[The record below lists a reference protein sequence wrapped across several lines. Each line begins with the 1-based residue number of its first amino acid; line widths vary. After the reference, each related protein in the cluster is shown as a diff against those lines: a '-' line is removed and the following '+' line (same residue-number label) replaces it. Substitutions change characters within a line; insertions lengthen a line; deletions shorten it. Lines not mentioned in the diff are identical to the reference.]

1 MEWSFMDPY
10 IDPERLDPRNPFYE
24 RKLDNLR
31 RGDAAHRD
39 RAEVLEALPAKLTL
53 QTTDVCN
60 LDCPHCQIP
69 RAQKTPRMDA
79 RILERVVA
87 ELFPTLI
94 ELHPTNL
101 GEPLTWPL
109 FSRLCREMASHGV
122 LLDLTTNGTLLT
134 PERIAWLHPIA
145 RDVKVSFDGA
155 VRDTFERLRR
165 GARFD
170 AVCANVRELV
180 KALEDAPARPV
191 VALQMT
197 LMRSNYRELPALV
210 RLAAELGAHRVKA
223 YHLFSFTEEM
233 DGESLMHDLSV
244 WPPVLEEALREGERL
259 GIELQ
264 CAEPEALPGAPWQTA
279 TACHLPWH
287 ETWVDVDGAVLA
299 CHSHGGEA
307 AGNLLSEP
315 FARIW
320 NGPLYRRI
328 RRGFAVGR
336 LEWNCDGCGMNCQKT
351 KEHEAVPYDQESFFS
366 PEWRQ
371 RHLER
376 PGSPVRWS
384 GRMRQFDLKGRRHG
398 R

>member
-1 MEWSFMDPY
+1 MDPY
-10 IDPERLDPRNPFYE
+10 IAPEKLDAGHPLHS

-31 RGDAAHRD
+31 RGDEAHRT
-39 RAEVLEALPAKLTL
+39 RAEVLDALPVKLTL
-53 QTTDVCN
+53 QTTDACN

-69 RAQKTPRMDA
+69 RAQKKPRMDEQV
-79 RILERVVA
+79 LERVVA
-87 ELFPTLI
+87 ELFPTLV

-109 FSRLCREMASHGV
+109 FSRLCAEMDRHGV

-155 VRDTFERLRR
+155 VRETFERLRR
-165 GARFD
+165 GASFD
-170 AVCANVRELV
+170 AVCENVRQLV
-180 KALEDAPARPV
+180 TMLRDARARPTLS
-191 VALQMT
+191 LQMT

-210 RLAAELGAHRVKA
+210 RLAAELGVHRVKA
-223 YHLFSFTEEM
+223 YHLFSFQEEM
-233 DGESLMHDLSV
+233 DGESLMHDLLV

-264 CAEPEALPGAPWQTA
+264 CAEPESRMEADALAA
-279 TACHLPWH
+279 TACHLTWH
-287 ETWVDVDGAVLA
+287 EAWIDVDGAVLP
-299 CHSHGGEA
+299 CHSHGGDT
-307 AGNLLSEP
+307 AGNILHEP
-315 FARIW
+315 FATIW

-336 LEWNCDGCGMNCQKT
+336 LAWRCDGCGMNCQKE
-351 KEHEAVPYDQESFFS
+351 KEHEAVPYDRESFLS
-366 PEWRQ
+366 PQWRA
-371 RHLER
+371 RH
-376 PGSPVRWS
+376 GSGQEAPVRWS
-384 GRMRQFDLKGRRHG
+384 GRMRQFDLTGRRHG